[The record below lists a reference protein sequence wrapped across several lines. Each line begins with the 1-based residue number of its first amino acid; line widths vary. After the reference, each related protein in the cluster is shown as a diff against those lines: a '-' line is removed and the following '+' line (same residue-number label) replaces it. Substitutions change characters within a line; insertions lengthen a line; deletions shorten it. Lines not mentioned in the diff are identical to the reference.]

1 MRSLVLMAVVGRIAN
16 CPIGCVSVCAGEVY
30 RNGFVTVKK
39 DAT

>member
-16 CPIGCVSVCAGEVY
+16 CPIRCDLVRAGEVY
-30 RNGFVTVKK
+30 RKGFVTVKK